1 MNIYID
7 SENINSKM
15 FENILTRYH
24 NHSILTTKVFADW
37 TESNSKS
44 WVKYCK
50 QTSQFIEMVQILKK
64 AKKQSIDFAIIV
76 DILNDVLNDKQTNNA
91 INHIVIISS
100 DMDYMQL
107 VKMLKKHNINAEIV
121 DPRLE
126 HTNMVTSDEDENLKR
141 DNIKHIDLL
150 RNDYEIYEKTIDI
163 DELASDMRE
172 KEVNAPKKIKRRK
185 TKTNIIYDPVISE
198 TDIGSSNNSKKV
210 SFLENSKNEKTEHC
224 NKEIE
229 KQRSTR
235 GGRRK
240 KQRQIEK
247 EKYMYFLKC
256 IEILKQ
262 SHVKLIYDE
271 KLKRAL
277 IRLADNDHE
286 RSLFDYDDVDFSKYN
301 EFVQLANNEPYKKKL
316 WIIK

>member
-141 DNIKHIDLL
+141 NNIKHIDLL
-150 RNDYEIYEKTIDI
+150 RNDYEFYEKSVDI
-163 DELASDMRE
+163 DELASDMRK
-172 KEVNAPKKIKRRK
+172 KEIHTPKKIKTRR
-185 TKTNIIYDPVISE
+185 TNISDSVINE
-198 TDIGSSNNSKKV
+198 NDIKSSNSSKNV
-210 SFLENSKNEKTEHC
+210 SFLENSNNEKTEQS
-224 NKEIE
+224 NKE
-229 KQRSTR
+229 KQKDVVTKKQ
-235 GGRRK
+235 RK
-240 KQRQIEK
+240 KQRQVEK

-277 IRLADNDHE
+277 IRLAENDHE

-301 EFVQLANNEPYKKKL
+301 EVVQLANNEPCKKKL